1 MKIIDQSQYHI
12 AVFKPHNMAVIGG
25 QGVPRPTLL
34 DLMRQKFGPQIYPVH
49 RLDRVTCG
57 LVLFARG
64 MFAKHALEN
73 AFKKHLVKKT
83 YLAVVQGIPDFK
95 KKLLETHF
103 SKEALNKK
111 KGPQAIQ
118 SISDKGEIA
127 KTKFE
132 VLEILPNNLALI
144 KAEPI
149 TGRMHQIR
157 IHLSSLGLPILG
169 DKLYGSKIILPP
181 QTIALCASN
190 LEFPMPKGPKVT
202 INAEHLFDIKSYVN
216 HHH

>member
-34 DLMRQKFGPQIYPVH
+34 DLMRQKFGQQIYPVH

-73 AFKKHLVKKT
+73 AFKRHLIKKT
-83 YLAVVQGIPDFK
+83 YLAIVQGIPDFK
-95 KKLLETHF
+95 KKLVETHF
-103 SKEALNKK
+103 SKQELNKK

-118 SISDKGEIA
+118 SISDKGELA

-132 VLEILPNNLALI
+132 VLDLLPNNLALI
-144 KAEPI
+144 KAQPI

-157 IHLSSLGLPILG
+157 IHLSFLGLPILG
-169 DKLYGSKIILPP
+169 DKLYGSKVIIKP

-190 LEFPMPKGPKVT
+190 LEFPLPKGAKII
-202 INAEHLFDIKSYVN
+202 INAEHLFEIKNYIF
-216 HHH
+216 